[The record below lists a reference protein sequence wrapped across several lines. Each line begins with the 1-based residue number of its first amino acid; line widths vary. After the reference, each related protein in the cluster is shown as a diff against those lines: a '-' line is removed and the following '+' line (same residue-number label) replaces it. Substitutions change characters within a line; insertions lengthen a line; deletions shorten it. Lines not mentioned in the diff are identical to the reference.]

1 MWNSTR
7 NFLRNYPKAWRK
19 DPNKIRLGRAKSS
32 KKLIAVSVTAGS
44 ALLGTTVFAINQSG
58 KVLDHN
64 KQNPLGDIYDFQT
77 DTIVDHQEQ
86 VDIDTLPLVYNAK
99 RIEKYWKDRPLE
111 VLLRTGEIIGVLGPY
126 IWKLLVWEYFIRQKI
141 RDNEGLQKKYAI
153 RLRKCLTDLG
163 PCFIKL
169 GQALSIRPDLLPSTF
184 VYELQKLCDSVPS
197 FPTSDAIAVIESE
210 LG

>member
-7 NFLRNYPKAWRK
+7 TFLRNYPKAWRK
-19 DPNKIRLGRAKSS
+19 DPKNKLRLGRAKSS
-32 KKLIAVSVTAGS
+32 NKTKKLIAVSVTAGS
-44 ALLGTTVFAINQSG
+44 ALVGTTVFAINQSG
-58 KVLDHN
+58 KVLDHD

-77 DTIVDHQEQ
+77 DVDQE
-86 VDIDTLPLVYNAK
+86 DTLPLVYNAN
-99 RIEKYWKDRPLE
+99 RIEKYWKKRPLE

-126 IWKLLVWEYFIRQKI
+126 VWKLLVWEYFIRQKI

-153 RLRKCLTDLG
+153 KLRECLTDLG

>member
-7 NFLRNYPKAWRK
+7 TFLRNYPKSWRK
-19 DPNKIRLGRAKSS
+19 DPNKIRLSRTKSS
-32 KKLIAVSVTAGS
+32 KKLIAVSLTAGS
-44 ALLGTTVFAINQSG
+44 ALVGGTTIFAINQSG
-58 KVLDHN
+58 KVLDHD
-64 KQNPLGDIYDFQT
+64 KQNPLGDIYEFQT
-77 DTIVDHQEQ
+77 DISIDQEE
-86 VDIDTLPLVYNAK
+86 DDTLPLVYNAK
-99 RIEKYWKDRPLE
+99 RIEKYFKEKPLE

-126 IWKLLVWEYFIRQKI
+126 VWKLLVWEYFIRQKI

-153 RLRKCLTDLG
+153 KLRECLTNLG